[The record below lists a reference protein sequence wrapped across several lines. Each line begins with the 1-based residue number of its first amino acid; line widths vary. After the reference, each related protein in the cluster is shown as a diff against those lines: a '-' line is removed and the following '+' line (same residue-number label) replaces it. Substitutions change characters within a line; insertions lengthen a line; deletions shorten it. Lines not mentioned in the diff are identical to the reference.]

1 MYQGI
6 ISAYHCEVDMFG
18 MQVPIAI
25 VFLNMH
31 HGITSNSAYQ
41 CGVDVFDIFT
51 KFQEK
56 FQDIVFP
63 NMHHGIILHIN

>member
-1 MYQGI
+1 MYLGI
-6 ISAYHCEVDMFG
+6 ISAYYCEVDMFG
-18 MQVPIAI
+18 NI
-25 VFLNMH
+25 H

-63 NMHHGIILHIN
+63 NMHHGIISFEGIASILVS